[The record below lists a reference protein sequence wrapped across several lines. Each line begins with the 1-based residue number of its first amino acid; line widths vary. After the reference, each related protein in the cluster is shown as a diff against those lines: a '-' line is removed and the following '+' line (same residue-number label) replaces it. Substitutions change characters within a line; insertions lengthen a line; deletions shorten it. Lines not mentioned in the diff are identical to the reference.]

1 MSPSNLS
8 KLLMAL
14 VLSRLISFQN
24 AKDLLLLETDKYE
37 DLETPTWLDDLELYM
52 GKSVSIWNGGND
64 L

>member
-1 MSPSNLS
+1 
-8 KLLMAL
+8 MAL